1 VRVGKVGAV
10 VGGAA
15 GLLGAI
21 TAVGIAQQRR
31 SVAADRALIDPQSAA
46 ALGAEPIDRQR
57 RVPTEDGVSLHAE
70 EVGPADAPLT
80 VLFVHGFAL
89 SLDSFVLQRR
99 AIREQ
104 LGDRVRLVLYDQRSH
119 GRSGHSPS
127 ADCTLEQL
135 ARDLY
140 SVLDRLVPTGPVVL
154 VGHSMGGMTVMVLGQ
169 QHPELFA
176 RPQRVSIDRSSR
188 ERSRADESA
197 ADGRIRAVALINTSS
212 GELRT
217 VTLGLPSLLARL
229 RGPVLPVLLRRAA
242 RNAELVERG
251 RALGKDLA
259 WLITK
264 RLSFAD
270 PDVPPAVV
278 AFCTTMIARTPVDV
292 VADFYP
298 TLMSHDGREG
308 LRSLGRCPAL
318 IVGAEQDALTP
329 LSHSEALAAA
339 LPDARLVVVP
349 NAGHLVMLEHP
360 EAVNGPL
367 LELVESVYPARVAGR
382 RRAGR

>member
-1 VRVGKVGAV
+1 VRVGRVGAV

-15 GLLGAI
+15 GLVGAI

-31 SVAADRALIDPQSAA
+31 AVAADRAQIDPGSAA
-46 ALGAEPIDRQR
+46 TLNAEPTDRQHR
-57 RVPTEDGVSLHAE
+57 IPTEDGVLLHAE

-89 SLDSFVLQRR
+89 SLESFVLQRR
-99 AIREQ
+99 ALREHF
-104 LGDRVRLVLYDQRSH
+104 GERARLVLYDLRSH
-119 GRSGHSPS
+119 GRSDHSPA

-135 ARDLY
+135 GRDLF
-140 SVLDRLVPTGPVVL
+140 SVLDRLVPSGPVVL
-154 VGHSMGGMTVMVLGQ
+154 VGHSMGGMTIMTFAR

-176 RPQRVSIDRSSR
+176 RQQRASIAGAERA
-188 ERSRADESA
+188 RSRADDLA
-197 ADGRIRAVALINTSS
+197 PDVRIRAVALINTSS

-242 RNAELVERG
+242 KSAALIERG

-270 PDVPPAVV
+270 ADVPPAVV
-278 AFCTTMIARTPVDV
+278 AFCTNLIARTPVDV

-298 TLMSHDGREG
+298 TLMAHDGREG
-308 LRSLGRCPAL
+308 LRSLARCPVL

-329 LSHSEALAAA
+329 LSHSEALAEA
-339 LPDARLVVVP
+339 LPEARLVVVP
-349 NAGHLVMLEHP
+349 NAGHLLMLEHP
-360 EAVNGPL
+360 EAVNRPL
-367 LELVESVYPARVAGR
+367 LELVESAYPARLDEQ
-382 RRAGR
+382 RRAQR

>member
-1 VRVGKVGAV
+1 MQLGKVGAV

-15 GLLGAI
+15 GLVGAI

-31 SVAADRALIDPQSAA
+31 SVAADRALIDPRSAA
-46 ALGAEPIDRQR
+46 ALGAEPIDRQHR
-57 RVPTEDGVSLHAE
+57 LTTEDGVSLHAE
-70 EVGPADAPLT
+70 EVGPLDAPLT

-89 SLDSFVLQRR
+89 SLDSFVLQGR
-99 AIREQ
+99 AIRERF
-104 LGDRVRLVLYDQRSH
+104 GDRVRLVRYDQRSH

-140 SVLDRLVPTGPVVL
+140 GVLQRLVPTGPVVL
-154 VGHSMGGMTVMVLGQ
+154 VGHSMGGMVVMTLGQ
-169 QHPELFA
+169 QHPELFG
-176 RPQRVSIDRSSR
+176 D
-188 ERSRADESA
+188 
-197 ADGRIRAVALINTSS
+197 RIRAVALINTSS

-242 RNAELVERG
+242 RNAALVERG

-270 PDVPPAVV
+270 PDVSPAVV
-278 AFCTTMIARTPVDV
+278 AFCTSMIARTPVDV

-298 TLMSHDGREG
+298 TLMAHDGREG
-308 LRSLGRCPAL
+308 LRSLSSCPVL
-318 IVGAEQDALTP
+318 IIGAEQDALTP

-349 NAGHLVMLEHP
+349 NAGHLLMLEHP

-367 LELVESVYPARVAGR
+367 LELLESVCPAPAAGR
-382 RRAGR
+382 R

>member
-1 VRVGKVGAV
+1 MRVSKVGAV

-15 GLLGAI
+15 GLVGAI

-31 SVAADRALIDPQSAA
+31 AVAADRARIDPESAA
-46 ALGAEPIDRQR
+46 ALGAEPVDRQCE
-57 RVPTEDGVSLHAE
+57 VPTEDGVRLHAE

-80 VLFVHGFAL
+80 VVFVHGFAL

-99 AIREQ
+99 AVREHF
-104 LGDRVRLVLYDQRSH
+104 GERARLVLYDLRSH
-119 GRSGHSPS
+119 GRSGHSP
-127 ADCTLEQL
+127 AAACTLEQL

-154 VGHSMGGMTVMVLGQ
+154 VGHSMGGMTVMELGQ
-169 QHPELFA
+169 QRPELFG
-176 RPQRVSIDRSSR
+176 P
-188 ERSRADESA
+188 
-197 ADGRIRAVALINTSS
+197 DGRIRAVVLINTSS

-217 VTLGLPSLLARL
+217 VTLGLPSLLARV

-242 RNAELVERG
+242 KNAALVERG
-251 RALGKDLA
+251 RALGRDLA

-278 AFCTTMIARTPVDV
+278 AFCTDLIARTPVDV

-298 TLMSHDGREG
+298 TLMAHDGRDG
-308 LRSLGRCPAL
+308 LRSLVHPPVL
-318 IVGAEQDALTP
+318 IIGAEHDALTP

-339 LPDARLVVVP
+339 LPHARLVVAP
-349 NAGHLVMLEHP
+349 NSGHLLMLEHP
-360 EAVNGPL
+360 EVVNQPL
-367 LELVESVYPARVAGR
+367 LELIEAAAPVRVAGR

>member
-1 VRVGKVGAV
+1 VRVGRVGAV

-15 GLLGAI
+15 GLAGAI

-31 SVAADRALIDPQSAA
+31 AVAADRALIDPRSAA
-46 ALGAEPIDRQR
+46 ALSAEPTSRQHR
-57 RVPTEDGVSLHAE
+57 IPTEDGVLLHAE
-70 EVGPADAPLT
+70 EVGPTDAPLT

-89 SLDSFVLQRR
+89 SLESFVLQRR
-99 AIREQ
+99 ALREHF
-104 LGDRVRLVLYDQRSH
+104 GERVRLVLYDLRSH

-135 ARDLY
+135 GRDLY
-140 SVLDRLVPTGPVVL
+140 GVLDRLVPTGPVVL
-154 VGHSMGGMTVMVLGQ
+154 VGHSMGGMTIMSFAR

-176 RPQRVSIDRSSR
+176 RQQRAGIAGAERAQSR
-188 ERSRADESA
+188 PAEPAP
-197 ADGRIRAVALINTSS
+197 DGRIRAVALINTSS

-242 RNAELVERG
+242 KNAALVERG

-278 AFCTTMIARTPVDV
+278 AFCTNLIARTPVDV

-298 TLMSHDGREG
+298 TLMTHDGAEG
-308 LRSLGRCPAL
+308 LRSLLHTPVL
-318 IVGAEQDALTP
+318 IIGAEQDALTP
-329 LSHSEALAAA
+329 LSHSEALARA

-349 NAGHLVMLEHP
+349 NAGHLLMLEHP
-360 EAVNGPL
+360 DAVNRPL
-367 LELVESVYPARVAGR
+367 LELVDSAYPVRLTGR
-382 RRAGR
+382 RRQA